1 MRLLNYV
8 IIGNSAAAVGG
19 IEGIRSVD
27 QDGKITVIS
36 DEPYHT
42 YSRPLISYWLEGKVK
57 DSNIYYRD
65 KDFYEKNKCETI
77 FGRTVVSIDKNAKQV
92 ILDDNT
98 SVSYDRL
105 LVSTG
110 SKPFIP
116 SISGLESVS
125 QKYSFMTFDS
135 AKEVKA
141 ALKKPQRVLI
151 MGAGLIGLKA
161 AEAIADKVSSLTIV
175 DLADRILP
183 SILTNDAARI
193 VQKHIEAHGAKFI
206 LSQSVKEFHGNTAV
220 LSGGDTV
227 DFDILITA
235 VGVRPNTELISDAG
249 GKVARGIVTNKAQ
262 MTSIKNVYAAGDC
275 TVSHDVSSGSDKILA
290 LLPNAYKQGE
300 VAGINMAGGKAVY
313 ENAIPMNAI
322 GFFGLHMITAGSY
335 EGKTYIKKSGSQYK
349 CIYYSDDVLKGYI
362 LIGDVGNAGIY
373 TNMIRERIPLKT
385 VDKKLMF
392 ESPRLMA
399 MPFAYRR
406 EKLGG
411 IKQ

>member
-1 MRLLNYV
+1 MLNYV

-27 QDGKITVIS
+27 KEGKITVIS

-65 KDFYEKNKCETI
+65 KDFYDKNKCETI

-183 SILTNDAARI
+183 SILTADAARI

-206 LSQSVKEFHGNTAV
+206 LSQSVKEFRGNTAV

-335 EGKTYIKKSGSQYK
+335 EGKTHIKKSGSQYK
-349 CIYYSDDVLKGYI
+349 RIYYSDDVLKGYI
-362 LIGDVGNAGIY
+362 LIGDVSNAGIY

>member
-27 QDGKITVIS
+27 KEGRITVIS

-183 SILTNDAARI
+183 SILTADAARI

-206 LSQSVKEFHGNTAV
+206 LSQSVKEFRGNTAV

-362 LIGDVGNAGIY
+362 LIGDVSNAGIY

>member
-1 MRLLNYV
+1 MLNYV

-19 IEGIRSVD
+19 IEGLRSVD
-27 QDGKITVIS
+27 KEGKITVIS

-65 KDFYEKNKCETI
+65 KDFYDKNKCETI

-183 SILTNDAARI
+183 SILTADAARI

-206 LSQSVKEFHGNTAV
+206 LSQSVKEFRGNTAV

-335 EGKTYIKKSGSQYK
+335 EGKTHIKKSGSQYK

-362 LIGDVGNAGIY
+362 LIGDVSNAGIY

>member
-27 QDGKITVIS
+27 KEGKITVIS

-183 SILTNDAARI
+183 SILTADAARI

-206 LSQSVKEFHGNTAV
+206 LSQSVKEFRGNTAV

-362 LIGDVGNAGIY
+362 LIGDVSNAGIY

>member
-27 QDGKITVIS
+27 KDGKITVIS

-135 AKEVKA
+135 AKDVKA
-141 ALKKPQRVLI
+141 ALKKSQRVLV

-183 SILTNDAARI
+183 SILTADAARI

-206 LSQSVKEFHGNTAV
+206 LSQSVKEFRGNTAV

-227 DFDILITA
+227 EFDILITA

-362 LIGDVGNAGIY
+362 LIGDVSNAGIY

>member
-27 QDGKITVIS
+27 KEGKITVIS
-36 DEPYHT
+36 DEMYHT

-77 FGRTVVSIDKNAKQV
+77 FGRTVVSIDKGAKQV

-98 SVSYDRL
+98 SVSYDKL
-105 LVSTG
+105 LVATG

-116 SISGLESVS
+116 SISGLDSVS

-161 AEAIADKVSSLTIV
+161 AEAIADKVSTLTIV

-183 SILTNDAARI
+183 SILTGDAAHI

-206 LSQSVKEFHGNTAV
+206 LSQSVKEFRGNTAV

-227 DFDILITA
+227 EFDILITA
-235 VGVRPNTELISDAG
+235 VGVRPNTELVSDAG

-262 MTSIKNVYAAGDC
+262 MTSIRNVYAAGDC
-275 TVSHDVSSGSDKILA
+275 TLSHDVSSDSEKILA

-335 EGKTYIKKSGSQYK
+335 EGKTYIKKNGTQYK
-349 CIYYSDDVLKGYI
+349 CLYYSDDVLKGYI
-362 LIGDVGNAGIY
+362 LIGDVSNAGIY
-373 TNMIRERIPLKT
+373 TNMIRERISLKT
-385 VDKKLMF
+385 VNKKLMF
-392 ESPRLMA
+392 EKPQLMA
-399 MPFAYRR
+399 MPFDYRR